1 MTCKQLVLTDL
12 GSKFLYAVEPQGR
25 MDFNHTVQRIYIAP
39 TNTPTTVNV
48 NVTINIFDD
57 TINEANEGFL
67 VIVRVDRAANMD
79 RSYVGIVT
87 ILDDDR
93 T

>member
-1 MTCKQLVLTDL
+1 
-12 GSKFLYAVEPQGR
+12 
-25 MDFNHTVQRIYIAP
+25 MDFNHTVQRIDIAP

-57 TINEANEGFL
+57 AINEANEGFL

-87 ILDDDR
+87 ILDDDC

>member
-1 MTCKQLVLTDL
+1 
-12 GSKFLYAVEPQGR
+12 
-25 MDFNHTVQRIYIAP
+25 MDFNHTVQRIYIAS
-39 TNTPTTVNV
+39 TNTPTTV

-79 RSYVGIVT
+79 WSYVGIVT